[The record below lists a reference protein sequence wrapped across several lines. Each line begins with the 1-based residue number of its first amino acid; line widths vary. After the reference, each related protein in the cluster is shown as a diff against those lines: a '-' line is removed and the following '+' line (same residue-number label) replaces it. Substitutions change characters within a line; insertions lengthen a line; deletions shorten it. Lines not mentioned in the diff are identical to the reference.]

1 MGDTIWSLDNIGKPP
16 PTEFP
21 KWGCLL
27 HKNGSVNILNLNTS
41 QLGCP
46 SITKIPKIGTQQMR
60 QVQSLQSL
68 QYLTIL
74 QNFYFCM
81 WQMWWLIS
89 TLARYNLT
97 QLQCQYFLALSC
109 SAGRVSLESTLRHVQ
124 KCFEN
129 IDIFIMLSIFLSLR
143 ISQVKGEQTRSR
155 KQFSFS
161 SKPK

>member
-1 MGDTIWSLDNIGKPP
+1 
-16 PTEFP
+16 
-21 KWGCLL
+21 
-27 HKNGSVNILNLNTS
+27 
-41 QLGCP
+41 
-46 SITKIPKIGTQQMR
+46 MR

-155 KQFSFS
+155 KQFFQFKTKVIIANFPMWSYIWPQKS
-161 SKPK
+161 PNENQTSITYHIHISQSRAHRNIVKCWG